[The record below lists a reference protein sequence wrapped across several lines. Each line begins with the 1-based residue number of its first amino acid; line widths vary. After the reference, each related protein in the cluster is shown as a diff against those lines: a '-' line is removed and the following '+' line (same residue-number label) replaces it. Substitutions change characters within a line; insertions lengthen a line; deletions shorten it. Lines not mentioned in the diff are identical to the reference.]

1 MTFPNIFSLFKR
13 AESQKNDFSSF
24 FRETSPEKQKRVL
37 EEVVRKANLDQ
48 KKMVEQYKELQS
60 KAAR

>member
-1 MTFPNIFSLFKR
+1 MIFPNIFSLFKR
-13 AESQKNDFSSF
+13 TESRKNDFSTF
-24 FRETSPEKQKRVL
+24 FRETPPEKQKKVL

-60 KAAR
+60 KTAR